1 MISGQL
7 ILDKACQYRTCSG
20 RVAGT
25 LSVSI
30 PHLIKPVNT
39 SVLRF
44 NNKFATGKEQLVD
57 YDGHYDRFELSS
69 PTMKFL
75 GVCRCL

>member
-44 NNKFATGKEQLVD
+44 NNLVD